1 MALSRRAVSVP
12 GVWGPYFSA
21 VLPGMWLLEGGQ
33 TAVGS
38 LMDHLLQTHPAYE
51 EAVIGKSRF
60 MLLII
65 LLLDKENAKF
75 IGFLPRSM
83 YFFFS
88 CEFAHFH
95 IHGNNLEVHCKKIQC
110 LALAGLRLAV
120 L

>member
-65 LLLDKENAKF
+65 LLLDKENATF
-75 IGFLPRSM
+75 IGFLPRSV
-83 YFFFS
+83 FFLS

-95 IHGNNLEVHCKKIQC
+95 IHGNSLKCIARKFSV
-110 LALAGLRLAV
+110 
-120 L
+120 